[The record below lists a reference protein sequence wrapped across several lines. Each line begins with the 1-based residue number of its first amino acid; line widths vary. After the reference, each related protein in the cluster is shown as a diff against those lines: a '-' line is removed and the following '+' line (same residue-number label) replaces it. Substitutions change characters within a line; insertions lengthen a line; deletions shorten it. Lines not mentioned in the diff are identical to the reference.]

1 MSSAAHSSDAMEAHR
16 NLTKRILFKLDC
28 HILPPL
34 AILWLANFIDRS
46 NVGNARIAGL
56 EKDTHLVG
64 NQFNTA
70 LAVFYVTYIAVELP
84 SNIVLK
90 KMKPNRWIPLLVFL
104 WGIVTTLSSLVE
116 NFSGLVAIRIFLGLC
131 EGGLLPGIILYLST
145 IYKRHELQLRV
156 GVFYASASLSGA
168 FGGLLATVIL
178 KMDGVGGL
186 AGWRWIYILEGLATI
201 ICSIIA
207 AYFLPETLAAASFF
221 TEEERAFAIRRF
233 ELDGNTLARESSPE
247 TPSPTKTIDDVKGE
261 SDMQVEHADVAKS
274 LQALQKLQEEERFEW
289 REVVR
294 GLTDIQ
300 AWLTG
305 FGYFGL
311 LVSLYSYS
319 LFLPTIVA
327 GLGYTGSAAQLH
339 TVPPYVPA
347 AVLTVVI
354 AFLSDR
360 LKWRGPFILICLPF
374 AIIGY
379 ILAITAENNRTRY
392 IAVFFMAT
400 GVYPSAPSIL
410 SILPNNSS
418 GHYKRAT
425 TTALQLAI
433 ANAGGFVATFAYTP
447 DQKPKYIRGHA
458 ISLAFV
464 VLAWILVAINVSYCL
479 WENKA
484 RREGRRQDNLTKY
497 QALVDAGKTRA
508 PIGDRHPDFR
518 FTL

>member
-1 MSSAAHSSDAMEAHR
+1 MTAPGQISDPAERHR
-16 NLTKRILFKLDC
+16 RLTKQVLFKLDC

-34 AILWLANFIDRS
+34 ALLWLANFIDRS

-70 LAVFYVTYIAVELP
+70 LAVFYVTYIAIELP
-84 SNIVLK
+84 SNWVLK

-116 NFSGLVAIRIFLGLC
+116 SFGGLVAIRIFLGLC

-156 GVFYASASLSGA
+156 GIFYASASLSGA
-168 FGGLLATVIL
+168 FGGLLATAIL
-178 KMDGVGGL
+178 NMDGVGGL

-201 ICSIIA
+201 ISAVIA

-221 TEEERAFAIRRF
+221 TDEEREFA
-233 ELDGNTLARESSPE
+233 LARFQLDSSTVAQKTDRES
-247 TPSPTKTIDDVKGE
+247 PSPTKTFEDIKVEDAHIDNV
-261 SDMQVEHADVAKS
+261 DMASRLE
-274 LQALQKLQEEERFEW
+274 ALQKAPEEQFEW
-289 REVVR
+289 REVIR

-347 AVLTVVI
+347 AVLTVVV
-354 AFLSDR
+354 ALLSDR
-360 LKWRGPFILICLPF
+360 LKWRGPFILICLPL
-374 AIIGY
+374 AIVGY
-379 ILAITAENNRTRY
+379 ILAITAENNKTRY
-392 IAVFFMAT
+392 IAVFFMAA

-410 SILPNNSS
+410 SILPNNGS

-447 DQKPKYIRGHA
+447 DQKPKYIRGHT

-464 VLAWILVAINVSYCL
+464 VLAWILVALNVIYCM

-484 RREGRRQDNLTKY
+484 RKEGRRQDNLTKY
-497 QALVDAGKTRA
+497 QALVEAGKTRA

-518 FTL
+518 YTL

>member
-1 MSSAAHSSDAMEAHR
+1 MATPLATDDPIR
-16 NLTKRILFKLDC
+16 CKILQQQILFKLDC

-34 AILWLANFIDRS
+34 ALLWLANFIDRS

-90 KMKPNRWIPLLVFL
+90 KMKPNRWIPLLVFC
-104 WGIVTTLSSLVE
+104 WGAVTTLSSLVQS
-116 NFSGLVAIRIFLGLC
+116 FRGLLAIRIFLGLC

-156 GVFYASASLSGA
+156 GIFYASASLSGA
-168 FGGLLATVIL
+168 FGGLLASAIL
-178 KMDGVGGL
+178 KMDGIGGL
-186 AGWRWIYILEGLATI
+186 AGWRWIFILEGLATVV
-201 ICSIIA
+201 SALIA
-207 AYFLPETLAAASFF
+207 AYFLPESLQTASFL
-221 TEEERAFAIRRF
+221 TEEERLVAVERF
-233 ELDGNTLARESSPE
+233 LKDDKSRKQEPYVVSSPPQASDE
-247 TPSPTKTIDDVKGE
+247 KEKGDIEHVNTIVQPE
-261 SDMQVEHADVAKS
+261 EVIPEP
-274 LQALQKLQEEERFEW
+274 EEEQFEW

-294 GLTDIQ
+294 GLKDIQ
-300 AWLTG
+300 TWTTG
-305 FGYFGL
+305 IGYFGL

-327 GLGYTGSAAQLH
+327 GLGYTGTQAQLH

-347 AVLTVVI
+347 SVLTIVV
-354 AFLSDR
+354 ALLSDR

-379 ILAITAENNRTRY
+379 ILAIVAETNKTRY
-392 IAVFFMAT
+392 IGVFFMAA
-400 GVYPSAPSIL
+400 GVYPSAPCIL
-410 SILPNNSS
+410 SILPNNSN

-447 DQKPKYIRGHA
+447 DQKPKYIRGHT
-458 ISLAFV
+458 ISLCFV
-464 VLAWILVAINVSYCL
+464 IVAWVMVAANVCYCS

-484 RREGRRQDNLTKY
+484 RREGRRQDNITKY
-497 QALVDAGKTRA
+497 EALVAAGKTRA
-508 PIGDRHPDFR
+508 PIGDRHPQFL